1 VTILIWNKNAS
12 SKDRAETREFIVS
25 QPTEEMAKM
34 RALMDAAIKFPP
46 DEGWAYDVDN
56 VKVEELSQDEL
67 GDMIEEHRDRN
78 KKEGE
83 ERIDKA
89 LADLEKKGVR
99 LKRPNTE

>member
-1 VTILIWNKNAS
+1 
-12 SKDRAETREFIVS
+12 
-25 QPTEEMAKM
+25 
-34 RALMDAAIKFPP
+34 
-46 DEGWAYDVDN
+46 
-56 VKVEELSQDEL
+56 
-67 GDMIEEHRDRN
+67 MIEEHRDRN